1 LAFIVSSDVHAGEV
15 IEAVKENAGEYLADC
30 VLFDVYT
37 GTGVEEGMKSL
48 ALGLI
53 FQHPDKSLSDDEVQ
67 STIDVVVST
76 LCQRYGATL
85 RN

>member
-1 LAFIVSSDVHAGEV
+1 MSDDIQAGQLIQSVNES
-15 IEAVKENAGEYLADC
+15 AGDYLTDC

-53 FQHPDKSLSDDEVQ
+53 FQHPDKSLSDEEVQ

-76 LCQRYGATL
+76 LSQGYGATL